1 MRDKRWMY
9 GAAAVGLAAVL
20 LFSTGMGKRSGDG
33 NGQSP
38 REVQQVQKIVI
49 EDRSGFSG
57 VISQVAATMI
67 PTVVH
72 INITGT
78 VVQEVPDI
86 PFFRFFDGP
95 RQREV
100 PIQALGS
107 GVIVSE
113 QGHIITNYHVIS
125 EADEIE
131 VTLSDGTSHRAEMVG
146 SDPQTDLAVIKIDPV
161 EGMRYARFGDSDE
174 LEIGEWVIAIGSP
187 RGLQQTVTAGIVS
200 AKGRNLGVLGP
211 QGYEDFIQTDAAI
224 NPGNSG
230 GPLISLEGEV
240 VGINSLIVSTGQGFQ
255 GMGFAIPANMVREI
269 SESLIQ
275 TGEVIR
281 GFLGVQ
287 IQNITPEM
295 RRSLG
300 LDDAVEGIIVADVTP
315 GGPAEQAGLQQGDII
330 VGYRG
335 DPVENTSELRNRV
348 AGTEPGTRVRVT
360 VLRDGSRQSFT
371 VTVGNLNEFQEAR
384 AQRTGQALGLTV
396 QPVDEDTARSLGM
409 RSATGVVVTS
419 VEPGSPAARA
429 GLSRGVVILRVGRTP
444 VSTVEEFRE
453 LAQRMAP
460 QGQVLLLVY
469 DPQSDRT
476 AYVTV
481 PVQ

>member
-1 MRDKRWMY
+1 MY
-9 GAAAVGLAAVL
+9 GAAAAGFLTA
-20 LFSTGMGKRSGDG
+20 LFFLTGMGE
-33 NGQSP
+33 QEESP

-49 EDRSGFSG
+49 EDRGGFSA
-57 VISQVAATMI
+57 VISQVAETMI

-78 VVQEVPDI
+78 VVQEVPDT
-86 PFFRFFDGP
+86 PFFRFFEGP

-100 PIQALGS
+100 PIRALGS
-107 GVIVSE
+107 GVIVSGR
-113 QGHIITNYHVIS
+113 GHIITNHHVIS
-125 EADEIE
+125 RADEIE
-131 VTLSDGTSHRAEMVG
+131 VTLSDGTTHQAEVVG

-161 EGMRYARFGDSDE
+161 EGMTYARFGDSDE

-240 VGINSLIVSTGQGFQ
+240 VGINSLIVSSGQGFQ

-269 SESLIQ
+269 SESLIE

-287 IQNITPEM
+287 IQDITPEM
-295 RRSLG
+295 RGSLG
-300 LDDAVEGIIVADVTP
+300 LDEDVEGVIVAEVTP

-335 DPVENTSELRNRV
+335 DPVVSTSDLRNRV
-348 AGTEPGTRVRVT
+348 AGTEPGTGAQVT
-360 VLRDGSRQSFT
+360 VLRDGGRNSLT
-371 VTVGNLNEFQEAR
+371 VTVGNLNEFREAR
-384 AQRTGQALGLTV
+384 AERTSQTLGLTV
-396 QPVDEDTARSLGM
+396 QPVTEQMARRLGM
-409 RSATGVVVTS
+409 RSVTGVVVTS

-429 GLSRGVVILRVGRTP
+429 GLSQGVVILRVGRTQ
-444 VSTVEEFRE
+444 VGSVDEFSE
-453 LAQRMAP
+453 LVQSMAS
-460 QGQVLLLVY
+460 QGQVLLLVH
-469 DPQSDRT
+469 DPQSGST